1 MGDTMEIGKLSNEKL
16 QKIILN
22 KIEAKRD
29 EVILKPT
36 IGEDCG
42 ALDFGEEYCVIS
54 TDPITG
60 TENKIGVLAVN
71 VALNDIAASGAV
83 PIGIM
88 VTMLIPP
95 NATESDIDNIMDQ
108 LSKTASQ
115 ANIDIIGG
123 HTEITDAVNRFVI
136 CVTAVGKTMN
146 NNIVKT
152 SGAKPGDDLVL
163 TKYAGL
169 EGTSIIAYDNEQQ
182 LISQFGLDIVKQAQD
197 LIKEISVIKE
207 GMICAEF
214 GVNAMHDVTEGGV
227 LGAIWEMCH
236 ASNIGAQINKEC
248 IPILKETKLIC
259 DYYDIDP
266 LKLISSGSMLIS
278 TKNGN
283 ELVKKIKQEGINAAI
298 IGTVTENKTIY
309 LKTDCESI
317 IVSQPKTD
325 ELYKVNK

>member
-1 MGDTMEIGKLSNEKL
+1 MEIGKLSNEKL

-123 HTEITDAVNRFVI
+123 HTEITDAV
-136 CVTAVGKTMN
+136 
-146 NNIVKT
+146 
-152 SGAKPGDDLVL
+152 
-163 TKYAGL
+163 
-169 EGTSIIAYDNEQQ
+169 
-182 LISQFGLDIVKQAQD
+182 
-197 LIKEISVIKE
+197 
-207 GMICAEF
+207 
-214 GVNAMHDVTEGGV
+214 
-227 LGAIWEMCH
+227 
-236 ASNIGAQINKEC
+236 
-248 IPILKETKLIC
+248 
-259 DYYDIDP
+259 
-266 LKLISSGSMLIS
+266 
-278 TKNGN
+278 
-283 ELVKKIKQEGINAAI
+283 
-298 IGTVTENKTIY
+298 
-309 LKTDCESI
+309 
-317 IVSQPKTD
+317 
-325 ELYKVNK
+325 

>member
-1 MGDTMEIGKLSNEKL
+1 M
-16 QKIILN
+16 
-22 KIEAKRD
+22 
-29 EVILKPT
+29 KPT

-42 ALDFGEEYCVIS
+42 FRLWRSILFIS

-169 EGTSIIAYDNEQQ
+169 DGTSIIAYDNEQQ

-278 TKNGN
+278 TKMAMN
-283 ELVKKIKQEGINAAI
+283 LLKIKQEGINAI
-298 IGTVTENKTIY
+298 IGTVTKIKQYTA
-309 LKTDCESI
+309 DCESI
-317 IVSQPKTD
+317 IVSQPKPMNYIRSINN
-325 ELYKVNK
+325 LVIV